1 MAVRFS
7 NFPHAYVL
15 ITLGVIYRGV
25 SKSVVMVEVF
35 RFCFFIVVVVKYD
48 LVHDAETIHDLC

>member
-1 MAVRFS
+1 M
-7 NFPHAYVL
+7 L

-35 RFCFFIVVVVKYD
+35 SFLFFIVVVVKCD